1 MENPISRAEHEEF
14 VKRMEAEHAQQNRRI
29 SLLEDSI
36 QLIHSLALSVEKM
49 AFNME
54 NMLKEQ
60 KKQGERLETLE
71 NIPKKN
77 MDSFKFAL
85 IGAIGTALGGGII
98 TIIIKII
105 QEVSL

>member
-14 VKRMEAEHAQQNRRI
+14 VKRMEAEHMQQNRRI
-29 SLLEDSI
+29 TLLEDNV
-36 QLIHSLALSVEKM
+36 QLTQSLALSVEKM

-60 KKQGERLETLE
+60 QKQGERLETLE

-85 IGAIGTALGGGII
+85 LGALGTALGGGVI
-98 TIIIKII
+98 TFIIKII
-105 QEVSL
+105 QEVTL